1 MKKIILIEDESSV
14 VSFIKKGLQE
24 LDFEVSVAF
33 DGNTGIS
40 MVEENDFDLIILD
53 IMLPGINGLDVCK
66 EIRKNNKNIP
76 ILFLT
81 ALSSSENI
89 VLGLESGGD
98 DYLVKPFKFIE
109 LVARIK
115 SLLRRSHQ
123 NNLEPTEVINENIYQ
138 FSDVTVN
145 DYTKKVI
152 RGGEE
157 ISLTST
163 EYKLLLYFLNNPEK
177 VISRA
182 EILDAVW
189 GVNYELGT
197 NVVDVYVNY
206 LRKKLD
212 NQEEN
217 KIIHTVI
224 GMGYVLKNLSL
235 CLEKLLPTKP
245 KPCFCSCWFFPL
257 LFCYLVVL
265 FTFLLLIF
273 RTNVFMNY

>member
-24 LDFEVSVAF
+24 LDYNISVAF
-33 DGNTGIS
+33 DGKTGIK
-40 MVEENDFDLIILD
+40 MAEDNDFDLIILD
-53 IMLPGINGLDVCK
+53 IMLPDINGLEVCK
-66 EIRKNNKNIP
+66 EIRKNNKTVP

-81 ALSSSENI
+81 ALDSSENI

-115 SLLRRSHQ
+115 SLLRRSSHS
-123 NNLEPTEVINENIYQ
+123 NGSDTVEINDENIYQ
-138 FSDVTVN
+138 FSDLKVN
-145 DYTKKVI
+145 DYTKKVS
-152 RGGEE
+152 RSGND

-182 EILDAVW
+182 EILEAVW

-212 NQEEN
+212 SQDDD
-217 KIIHTVI
+217 KLIHTVI
-224 GMGYVLKNLSL
+224 GMGYVLKKS
-235 CLEKLLPTKP
+235 
-245 KPCFCSCWFFPL
+245 
-257 LFCYLVVL
+257 
-265 FTFLLLIF
+265 
-273 RTNVFMNY
+273 

>member
-1 MKKIILIEDESSV
+1 MKKIVLIEDESSV

-24 LDFEVSVAF
+24 LDYEISVAL
-33 DGNTGIS
+33 DGSTGIKL
-40 MVEENDFDLIILD
+40 VENNDFDMIILD
-53 IMLPGINGLDVCK
+53 IMLPDINGLEVCK
-66 EIRKNNKNIP
+66 EIRKKNKTVP

-81 ALSSSENI
+81 ALDSSENI

-115 SLLRRSHQ
+115 SLLRRSGHS
-123 NNLEPTEVINENIYQ
+123 NGTDLNEVENDENTYQ
-138 FSDVTVN
+138 FADLTVN
-145 DYTKKVI
+145 DYTKKVV
-152 RGGEE
+152 RNGNE

-177 VISRA
+177 VISRS
-182 EILDAVW
+182 EILEAVW

-212 NQEEN
+212 SQDDS

-224 GMGYVLKNLSL
+224 GMGYVLK
-235 CLEKLLPTKP
+235 KP
-245 KPCFCSCWFFPL
+245 
-257 LFCYLVVL
+257 
-265 FTFLLLIF
+265 
-273 RTNVFMNY
+273 

>member
-1 MKKIILIEDESSV
+1 MPMKKIILIEDETSV

-24 LDFEVSVAF
+24 NGYEVSVAF
-33 DGNTGIS
+33 DGKTGVQLVKS
-40 MVEENDFDLIILD
+40 NDFDLVILD
-53 IMLPGINGLDVCK
+53 IMMPEMNGLDACK
-66 EIRKNNKNIP
+66 EIRKTNQHVP

-81 ALSSSENI
+81 ALGTSENI

-109 LVARIK
+109 LVARVK
-115 SLLRRSHQ
+115 SLLRRS
-123 NNLEPTEVINENIYQ
+123 NNGSTPEIAEPETDQEYLHQ
-138 FSDVTVN
+138 FSDLILN
-145 DYTKKVI
+145 DYTKKVT
-152 RGGEE
+152 RAGEE

-189 GVNYELGT
+189 GVNYDLGT

-212 NQEEN
+212 HQEDE
-217 KIIHTVI
+217 KLIHTVI
-224 GMGYVLKNLSL
+224 GMGYVMK
-235 CLEKLLPTKP
+235 KP
-245 KPCFCSCWFFPL
+245 
-257 LFCYLVVL
+257 
-265 FTFLLLIF
+265 
-273 RTNVFMNY
+273 

>member
-24 LDFEVSVAF
+24 LEFDVSVAF
-33 DGNTGIS
+33 DGTTGIRL
-40 MVEENDFDLIILD
+40 VDQNDFDLIILD
-53 IMLPGINGLDVCK
+53 IMLPDTNGLEVCK
-66 EIRKNNKNIP
+66 EIRKKNKTVP

-81 ALSSSENI
+81 ALDSSENI

-115 SLLRRSHQ
+115 SLLRRSGHSSETD
-123 NNLEPTEVINENIYQ
+123 NTDTDHTDTYH
-138 FSDVTVN
+138 FSDLTVN
-145 DYTKKVI
+145 DYTKKVT
-152 RGGEE
+152 RGGAE

-182 EILDAVW
+182 EILEAVW

-206 LRKKLD
+206 LRKKMD
-212 NQEEN
+212 NSDDS
-217 KIIHTVI
+217 KLIHTVI
-224 GMGYVLKNLSL
+224 GMGYVLK
-235 CLEKLLPTKP
+235 KQ
-245 KPCFCSCWFFPL
+245 
-257 LFCYLVVL
+257 
-265 FTFLLLIF
+265 
-273 RTNVFMNY
+273 

>member
-24 LDFEVSVAF
+24 LGYEISVAL
-33 DGNTGIS
+33 DGNTGIK
-40 MVEENDFDLIILD
+40 MVENNDFDMIILD
-53 IMLPGINGLDVCK
+53 IMLPDINGLEVCK
-66 EIRKNNKNIP
+66 EIRKKNKTIP

-81 ALSSSENI
+81 ALDSSENI
-89 VLGLESGGD
+89 VMGLESGGD

-115 SLLRRSHQ
+115 SLLRRSGHS
-123 NNLEPTEVINENIYQ
+123 NGTESDEVENDENIYQ
-138 FSDVTVN
+138 FEDLTVN
-145 DYTKKVI
+145 DYTKKVT
-152 RGGEE
+152 RNGTE

-177 VISRA
+177 VISRP

-212 NQEEN
+212 SQDDN

-224 GMGYVLKNLSL
+224 GMGYVLK
-235 CLEKLLPTKP
+235 KP
-245 KPCFCSCWFFPL
+245 
-257 LFCYLVVL
+257 
-265 FTFLLLIF
+265 
-273 RTNVFMNY
+273 

>member
-1 MKKIILIEDESSV
+1 MLKVGLVGWRGMVGSV
-14 VSFIKKGLQE
+14 LMQR
-24 LDFEVSVAF
+24 
-33 DGNTGIS
+33 

-123 NNLEPTEVINENIYQ
+123 NNNLETTEIIDENIYQ

-224 GMGYVLKNLSL
+224 GMGYVLKNS
-235 CLEKLLPTKP
+235 
-245 KPCFCSCWFFPL
+245 
-257 LFCYLVVL
+257 
-265 FTFLLLIF
+265 
-273 RTNVFMNY
+273 

>member
-123 NNLEPTEVINENIYQ
+123 NNNLETTEVIDENIYQ

-217 KIIHTVI
+217 KIIHTII
-224 GMGYVLKNLSL
+224 GMGYVLK
-235 CLEKLLPTKP
+235 KP
-245 KPCFCSCWFFPL
+245 
-257 LFCYLVVL
+257 
-265 FTFLLLIF
+265 
-273 RTNVFMNY
+273 